1 MAATTLDNVE
11 LAAQRLEFELAAQE
25 PKTLFPAFFVQL
37 RRVLGIAFE
46 QWLRACLLSPL
57 PQLHEWLPTGRRGSR
72 DCCKSVELAV
82 FTARASAEGIPTRQ
96 IHTFIRTRSRALCAN
111 RRIIPPDLRPA
122 LVKLYDFEAP
132 FDSVVFGVAVRLPAA
147 CAQARARAKLRP
159 KLILHK

>member
-57 PQLHEWLPTGRRGSR
+57 PQLHVYSPLERLRSLTR
-72 DCCKSVELAV
+72 L
-82 FTARASAEGIPTRQ
+82 TSA
-96 IHTFIRTRSRALCAN
+96 L
-111 RRIIPPDLRPA
+111 
-122 LVKLYDFEAP
+122 
-132 FDSVVFGVAVRLPAA
+132 GVAANGAPRLKGLL
-147 CAQARARAKLRP
+147 QKR
-159 KLILHK
+159 